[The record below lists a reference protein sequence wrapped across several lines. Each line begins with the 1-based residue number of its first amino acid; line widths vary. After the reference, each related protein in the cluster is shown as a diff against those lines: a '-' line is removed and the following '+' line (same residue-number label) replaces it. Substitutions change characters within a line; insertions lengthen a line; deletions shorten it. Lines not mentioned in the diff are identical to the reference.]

1 MVNFASS
8 YRMITKLQ
16 MKLRSD
22 RIEKDITHANGFIIT
37 TKMLNLHSGLH
48 EPLRQKS
55 IFSIFFSWCEQI
67 CCYKQIR
74 SLTLQKSLK
83 ENFLFLFIYFFGEGS
98 IRLWLPA
105 SIVKSRSTDLIIADL
120 RDSNYVSLIKNH
132 LSLWTFLNS
141 ASRKRFT
148 FATQFNNIILDHA
161 GESFFLSYCQECY
174 SNNSIFSANKYLK
187 FAGLLGTFSKKCA
200 AFFGVFFLVL
210 FSSTLFWNFKKMTR
224 RSVRFQREGTVLGNK
239 EHLFDTLIASF
250 LTSPK
255 YFKQHPID

>member
-74 SLTLQKSLK
+74 SHTLQKSLK
-83 ENFLFLFIYFFGEGS
+83 ENFLFLFIFLGEGS
-98 IRLWLPA
+98 ILLWLPA
-105 SIVKSRSTDLIIADL
+105 SIVKSRSTDLIVADL
-120 RDSNYVSLIKNH
+120 RDPNYVSLIK
-132 LSLWTFLNS
+132 
-141 ASRKRFT
+141 
-148 FATQFNNIILDHA
+148 
-161 GESFFLSYCQECY
+161 SFVTVNF
-174 SNNSIFSANKYLK
+174 LK
-187 FAGLLGTFSKKCA
+187 FS
-200 AFFGVFFLVL
+200 
-210 FSSTLFWNFKKMTR
+210 FKK
-224 RSVRFQREGTVLGNK
+224 E
-239 EHLFDTLIASF
+239 I
-250 LTSPK
+250 
-255 YFKQHPID
+255 YFCNIV